1 MSSTTQTA
9 YRRDGQVESVTD
21 PLSVQTVYRYDKARR
36 RTKVIQ
42 SYQAQGGD
50 PAAWAWRNSRWED
63 NSPTGNA
70 VTFGTLND
78 RNILVA
84 ASYDKAVRVLNLRDP
99 RGGLPDGA

>member
-1 MSSTTQTA
+1 
-9 YRRDGQVESVTD
+9 
-21 PLSVQTVYRYDKARR
+21 
-36 RTKVIQ
+36 
-42 SYQAQGGD
+42 
-50 PAAWAWRNSRWED
+50 
-63 NSPTGNA
+63 